1 MGAAKWRW
9 VFLNYKSLAD
19 YWSMGGGNFFWSHVF
34 IFLTDSLTCFKQL
47 CQRNHI
53 FWSNRWFSI
62 KYFSSEFR
70 HLPLFFCQNPFFFSK
85 GQKHKNDQNRD
96 KFIRFIVKCMFLPL
110 RKNLL
115 KKKMDFDRK
124 TRRNVGNKIFNKKS
138 TVAQKNMA
146 SYFEIFLH
154 FSHFEFV

>member
-1 MGAAKWRW
+1 
-9 VFLNYKSLAD
+9 
-19 YWSMGGGNFFWSHVF
+19 
-34 IFLTDSLTCFKQL
+34 
-47 CQRNHI
+47 
-53 FWSNRWFSI
+53 
-62 KYFSSEFR
+62 
-70 HLPLFFCQNPFFFSK
+70 
-85 GQKHKNDQNRD
+85 
-96 KFIRFIVKCMFLPL
+96 MFLPL